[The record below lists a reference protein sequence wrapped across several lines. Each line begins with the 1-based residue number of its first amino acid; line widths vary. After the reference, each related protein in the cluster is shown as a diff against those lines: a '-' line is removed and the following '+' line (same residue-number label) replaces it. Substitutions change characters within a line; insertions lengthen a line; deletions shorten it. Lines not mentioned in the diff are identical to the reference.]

1 MADEDKPF
9 WSPPAADPALV
20 AFRRQFDAARD
31 PQTARNALGILD
43 PSLATGAPLDAEY
56 ITAVDDPTLPNDR
69 ALTDTATVTWDFS
82 TPGQA
87 KANAVGSGG
96 SGAPDNAEYIVSS
109 SNATLTAER
118 VLTDTATVTWDFSTA
133 GQAKATA
140 TGGGGGSGNVTTI
153 SINSTGQY
161 ARWTGLTDI
170 EGVSAATVLSDIGA
184 QPLDGDLTS
193 LAAAS
198 STSVIYYRSATSTWA
213 PVTIGSGLTF
223 VLGTL
228 AATGGG
234 GGGNV
239 SNFGTPVAGEYA
251 KWLTATTIQGVSA
264 ATVLSDIGAQPAGS
278 YQPLDADLTAIAA
291 LTGTNTI
298 YYRSAANTWTAV
310 TIGGN
315 LSFSGGTLNTAVTP
329 QAQDATLT
337 ALAAYNTNGL
347 LTQTAADTFTGR
359 TLTGPAAG
367 ITVSN
372 GNGVSGNPTLA
383 LANDLAA
390 LEALAG
396 TDTIY
401 YRSGSDAWSAVTV
414 STGLAFTGG
423 VLTATGG
430 GGGAPTGAEY
440 IVGSSDATLSAE
452 RVLTNTAT
460 VTWDLSVAGQAKANA
475 TGGSATPGPTQGRL
489 TLQTATPVMITTQ
502 SAKTTVFFSPYQGN
516 QCPIYNGSSFT
527 MTAFAELSNL
537 TTASSTG
544 NAGPA
549 AVAANSNYDLF
560 VWSNSGTMTLTR
572 GPAWTNDTTRSA
584 GTALVMVGGLL
595 LNNASITNGPAAS
608 RGTYVG
614 TVRSNASS
622 QLNWIYGALAASG
635 TAGLFG
641 VWNCYNRVK
650 VKSLT
655 ADTTDSWSYTTT
667 ATWRSANASATM
679 RASFVSGLAED
690 AFTARHCAAAQGN
703 LAVAGVGYDVT
714 NAFSGTLGATGGG
727 SVGTESF
734 VAEFGTT
741 ALGFH
746 FFQAIEANSGVTSL
760 FFGDDGVY
768 MRTGLHFEG
777 WM

>member
-1 MADEDKPF
+1 MADENKPF

-20 AFRRQFDAARD
+20 AFRRNFDAARD

-87 KANAVGSGG
+87 KANAAGG
-96 SGAPDNAEYIVSS
+96 GGGGAPTGAQYLVSAS
-109 SNATLTAER
+109 DATLTAER
-118 VLTDTATVTWDFSTA
+118 VVTDTASVTWDFTTP
-133 GQAKATA
+133 GQAKANA
-140 TGGGGGSGNVTTI
+140 TGGGGGGDVFASGTP
-153 SINSTGQY
+153 STGEY
-161 ARWTGLTDI
+161 ARWSLGTFI
-170 EGVSAATVLSDIGA
+170 EGVAPATVLSDIGA

-193 LAAAS
+193 LAAAIA
-198 STSVIYYRSATSTWA
+198 TNVIYYRSAASTWA
-213 PVTIGSGLTF
+213 PVTIGSGLSF
-223 VLGTL
+223 ALGTL
-228 AATGGG
+228 SATGGG
-234 GGGNV
+234 TGNV
-239 SNFGTPVAGEYA
+239 TTVGFNSAGQYARWTSSNDIEGVS
-251 KWLTATTIQGVSA
+251 TATVR
-264 ATVLSDIGAQPAGS
+264 SDIGAQ
-278 YQPLDADLTAIAA
+278 AA
-291 LTGTNTI
+291 
-298 YYRSAANTWTAV
+298 
-310 TIGGN
+310 
-315 LSFSGGTLNTAVTP
+315 
-329 QAQDATLT
+329 DATLT

-347 LTQTAADTFTGR
+347 MTQTAADTFTGR

-401 YRSGSDAWSAVTV
+401 YRSGTDAWTAVTV

-452 RVLTNTAT
+452 RVLTDTAT

-475 TGGSATPGPTQGRL
+475 TGGSAEPGPPQGRL
-489 TLQTATPVMITTQ
+489 TLQTLTPVMTTTQ
-502 SAKTTVFFSPYQGN
+502 SAKTTTFYTPYCGN
-516 QCPIYNGSSFT
+516 QVPIYNGTTMT

-537 TTASSTG
+537 TTATSVD

-560 VWSNSGTMTLTR
+560 VWNNAGTMRLTR
-572 GPAWTNDTTRSA
+572 GPAWTNLTTRSA
-584 GTALVMVGGLL
+584 GTALVMVNGIL
-595 LNNASITNGPAAS
+595 LNNAAITNGPAAS

-614 TVRSNASS
+614 TVTSNASS
-622 QLNWIYGALAASG
+622 QLNWIYGALAANG

-641 VWNCYNRVK
+641 VWNAYNRVL
-650 VKSLT
+650 VASFT
-655 ADTTDSWSYTTT
+655 GDNTDSWSY
-667 ATWRSANASATM
+667 SSD
-679 RASFVSGLAED
+679 LACGQRIEHHALFD
-690 AFTARHCAAAQGN
+690 CARP
-703 LAVAGVGYDVT
+703 
-714 NAFSGTLGATGGG
+714 
-727 SVGTESF
+727 
-734 VAEFGTT
+734 
-741 ALGFH
+741 
-746 FFQAIEANSGVTSL
+746 
-760 FFGDDGVY
+760 
-768 MRTGLHFEG
+768 R
-777 WM
+777 